1 MADPLST
8 YLGILSSVASL
19 LQLSR
24 NVTDFIRNIR
34 TEDEQKRDLL
44 KEIAAIE
51 ILLEDLDR
59 KAKSP
64 AWEKTLR
71 SISMRGGP
79 LDSLKA
85 ALQTLN
91 TKLRPVD
98 SSLSALANR
107 LLWYFEKDEYDEIL
121 SKIERSKS
129 TLVLALGW

>member
-44 KEIAAIE
+44 KEIAVIE

-64 AWEKTLR
+64 GWEKTLR
-71 SISMRGGP
+71 SSVGP

-85 ALQTLN
+85 ALQILTG
-91 TKLRPVD
+91 KLRPVD
-98 SSLSALANR
+98 GSLSALTNR
-107 LLWYFEKDEYDEIL
+107 LLWYFEKGEYEELL

-129 TLVLALGW
+129 TLALVLGW